1 MIEKKIV
8 EKLVEEALNENQ
20 ELFLIE
26 LNILPDNKITVVV
39 DGDNG
44 ITIKECIRISRHI
57 EHNLDR
63 EEYDFALDVTSP
75 GLSEPL
81 LNIRQYKKNLGR
93 TLKIKTDSETY
104 EGKLT
109 RVDDKEIEI
118 EWKVREP
125 KPIGKGKVTVLKK
138 ETLPFEIIKQTKVK
152 LIF

>member
-26 LNILPDNKITVVV
+26 LNILPENKITVVV

>member
-39 DGDNG
+39 DGDTG

>member
-93 TLKIKTDSETY
+93 TLKIKTDSETF

>member
-26 LNILPDNKITVVV
+26 LNILPENKITVVV

-138 ETLPFEIIKQTKVK
+138 EILPFEIIKQTKVK

>member
-81 LNIRQYKKNLGR
+81 LKIRQYKKNLGR

>member
-8 EKLVEEALNENQ
+8 EKLVEEALKENQ
-20 ELFLIE
+20 ELFLID
-26 LNILPDNKITVVV
+26 LIILPDNKIMVVV

-57 EHNLDR
+57 EHNIDR
-63 EEYDFALDVTSP
+63 EEYDFALEVTSP
-75 GLSEPL
+75 GLSEAL

-93 TLKIKTDSETY
+93 TLKIKTASDTF

-125 KPIGKGKVTVLKK
+125 KPIGKGKVTVVKK

-152 LIF
+152 LNF